1 MGLQTNTVSLN
12 QVVPLASLEELPSP
26 MPSQTEVVEEQ
37 TQIPEPVQALAGV
50 EVMVV
55 QVL

>member
-37 TQIPEPVQALAGV
+37 TQIPEPVQALAAV

-55 QVL
+55 QV

>member
-1 MGLQTNTVSLN
+1 MGRQTNTVSLN